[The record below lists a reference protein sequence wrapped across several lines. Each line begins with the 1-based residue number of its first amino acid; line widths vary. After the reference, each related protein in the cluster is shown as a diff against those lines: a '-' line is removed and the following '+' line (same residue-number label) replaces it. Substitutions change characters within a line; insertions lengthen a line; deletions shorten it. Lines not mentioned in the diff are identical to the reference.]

1 MTAINEITATE
12 LQRMRDSG
20 VPHQL
25 IDLREPYEAELCS
38 IGGTLIP
45 MAEIVERCN
54 ELRRDLPVV
63 MHCRTGARA
72 SAVVQAL
79 CSRYGF
85 DNLLN
90 LKGGIVAFAA
100 DVDSNIFCD

>member
-1 MTAINEITATE
+1 MIAINEITAAE
-12 LQRMRDSG
+12 LQQMRDSG

-25 IDLREPYEAELCS
+25 VDLREPYEAELCS

-54 ELRRDLPVV
+54 ELRRDVPVV

-72 SAVVQAL
+72 TAVVQAL
-79 CSRYGF
+79 SSRYGF
-85 DNLLN
+85 TNLHN
-90 LKGGIVAFAA
+90 LKGGIIAFAS